1 MLAQEKLFVR
11 AAGSV
16 PIQLKDALFT
26 AELLDPGLLKA
37 YPRTTW
43 AKLVTPCRKAE
54 LQHAMAATSATSSS
68 VSQSIFPC
76 FPSALNTAGGLTV
89 VSISSGV
96 GNISSCISVASSAV
110 GSVEFSGSVVH
121 ANVSGPVQVEECS
134 QSGDVESSVKADGCM
149 RALMGS
155 SGNEE
160 GSMEVAPSK

>member
-1 MLAQEKLFVR
+1 MFAQDKLFVG

-16 PIQLKDALFT
+16 PIQLKDALIT

-43 AKLVTPCRKAE
+43 AKLATPSRKAE

-68 VSQSIFPC
+68 VFQSVSPC
-76 FPSALNTAGGLTV
+76 FPSALNTAGGFTG

-96 GNISSCISVASSAV
+96 RNISSCVSIASRVAV
-110 GSVEFSGSVVH
+110 GSVEFSGSVVY
-121 ANVSGPVQVEECS
+121 ANASGPVQGEECS
-134 QSGDVESSVKADGCM
+134 QSGDVESSVEADGCM

-155 SGNEE
+155 S
-160 GSMEVAPSK
+160 